1 MLERLAT
8 VLRMAQPSVFGEIP
22 DYPVASEFMSRAE
35 VRHAGLHRHEMNGI
49 SGDPSQGADA
59 IVVSGGYV
67 DDRDYGDRIVYT
79 GEGGQGGPK
88 KGVQVKDQ
96 ELTKGNL
103 ALARS
108 EEAGYPVRVIRG
120 AGGDERYSPA
130 TGYRYDGLYVV
141 TEHWREPSR
150 HGPLIWRFV
159 LERADGGALWDEPAP
174 PDGTDVPD
182 RARSVIQRVVR
193 NSKVTQWVKD
203 KHDGICQF
211 CGIRLET
218 AAGFY
223 AEGAH
228 IRPLGAPHHGPDV
241 TSNVLCLCPN
251 DHVLFD
257 KGALFLEDGKV
268 HRLSDGA
275 VLHEL
280 RTVAGH
286 AINWAHAT
294 YHREHFSAGA

>member
-1 MLERLAT
+1 
-8 VLRMAQPSVFGEIP
+8 MAQPSVFGEIP
-22 DYPVASEFMSRAE
+22 GYPVASSFGSRAE
-35 VRHAGLHRHEMNGI
+35 VRLAGLHRHEMNGI
-49 SGDPSQGADA
+49 SGNAAQGADA
-59 IVVSGGYV
+59 VVVSGGYV

-79 GEGGQGGPK
+79 GQGGQE

-96 ELTKGNL
+96 ELVKGNL

-120 AGGDERYSPA
+120 EGGDEKHSPE

-141 TEHWREPSR
+141 TEHWQEPSR
-150 HGPLIWRFV
+150 HGPLIWRYV
-159 LERADGGALWDEPAP
+159 LERADGGAAWDKPAP
-174 PDGTDVPD
+174 PAGTEVPD
-182 RARSVIQRVVR
+182 RVRSVIQRVVR

-203 KHDGICQF
+203 KHDGVCQF

-228 IRPLGAPHHGPDV
+228 IRALGAPHQGPDV

-257 KGALFLEDGKV
+257 KGALYLADGKV
-268 HRLSDGA
+268 HRLSDGV
-275 VLHEL
+275 VLYDL

-286 AINWAHAT
+286 DIDWAHAD
-294 YHREHFSAGA
+294 YHREHFSTGA